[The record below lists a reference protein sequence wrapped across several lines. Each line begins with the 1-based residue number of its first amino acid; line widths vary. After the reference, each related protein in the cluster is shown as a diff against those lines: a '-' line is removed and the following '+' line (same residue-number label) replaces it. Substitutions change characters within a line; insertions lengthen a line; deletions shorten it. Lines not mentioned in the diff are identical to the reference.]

1 MPEEKTISG
10 HGGSEADGPA
20 FGTEVLE
27 EAGIPSL
34 RALCAAL
41 EDSSDLVEECIKMT
55 GNQRFTAGERSHA
68 AMAAARL
75 IAASAQTATAIA
87 RIADSGTRLQL
98 ASARM
103 AQAAQGEKSTNEC
116 RSRLEAAPS

>member
-1 MPEEKTISG
+1 MTEEKPAPDP
-10 HGGSEADGPA
+10 GGSTADMPSFA
-20 FGTEVLE
+20 LDVME